1 MLAVST
7 TFDAFGCNEPPETPV
22 PPPEEDLKTVDFYLN
37 LYYDMRVRVFR
48 GHVASMS
55 HNAAIIKPNNLAAIL
70 NLKERL
76 EKCTRDYEE
85 GDTVAEAL
93 GLAAPD
99 LAEDGGGSDGGDMD
113 MDDPPPPEAAVAAAS
128 PKKTVFRAP
137 LQQLPDAKAVGIEV
151 QTVAFFLFHGLKND
165 LELGRPRTVSIETL
179 RNLQAEF
186 AEKFP
191 PHHDEFPRLT
201 SYEQVQGILA
211 EVMAERD
218 LFRVLRFAWRF
229 VCQVESYRHRVKGER
244 SCCHRDLI
252 AMDAFLKAAF
262 VEYTARGMTHWDPPP
277 HLAPVIREAADAG
290 LFGESDSE

>member
-1 MLAVST
+1 M
-7 TFDAFGCNEPPETPV
+7 TPAQINRMRS
-22 PPPEEDLKTVDFYLN
+22 EWED
-37 LYYDMRVRVFR
+37 FR
-48 GHVASMS
+48 GGDYRRDHERAQFFRRWRRRYATG
-55 HNAAIIKPNNLAAIL
+55 NATRRAA
-70 NLKERL
+70 
-76 EKCTRDYEE
+76 
-85 GDTVAEAL
+85 GDIQF
-93 GLAAPD
+93 
-99 LAEDGGGSDGGDMD
+99 SDDVN
-113 MDDPPPPEAAVAAAS
+113 AH
-128 PKKTVFRAP
+128 
-137 LQQLPDAKAVGIEV
+137 LPDIKGQTALNYCRLLTLFRSERTWVNLGGYHTMLHLANMPTTAARNRVKTAALAKAVGIEV